1 MPSGSYKQVY
11 VQCPFYKSDDGK
23 SKIVCEGLVEESI
36 LSTTFGR
43 RDDYETQITV
53 FCSNHYRKCEIFRII
68 NSKYDDD

>member
-1 MPSGSYKQVY
+1 MSNWIDAI

-43 RDDYETQITV
+43 RDDYKTQITV
-53 FCSNHYRKCEIFRII
+53 FCSDHYRKCEIFRII